1 MAQGQKARSKT
12 SSQKAPETLTS
23 FNPATGETLG
33 EVPATSPAE
42 IAGIVANA
50 RKVQPEW
57 AAIPAAG
64 RAHILRRVRYEIYEH
79 LDDIVESVSTE
90 CGKPKTEALAH
101 DVMPAIL
108 TLLYYERN
116 AARAVRPEKPA
127 RTLRFPAVLGP
138 LTGVGST
145 VELRPFGVV
154 GCISPWNYPFF
165 LSVMGFAPALFAGNT
180 VVIKPS
186 EITPSVGERLREV
199 LEPLP
204 AGVATVVQGAGEVG
218 AALVDAPCDKIS
230 FIGSPGTGRR
240 IAEAAS
246 KHLTPVVMELGGQD
260 AAIVCSDADLDV
272 ASSGVLWGSFL
283 NDGQTC
289 AAIERAY
296 VVDSVADDFERRLVG
311 KFNQLMKDS
320 PEDIGALTV
329 ARQFETVKGHV
340 DDAVEH
346 GATVLAS
353 GRGNNEATGN
363 GALLY
368 PATIIE
374 GRSEEMRIFKEETF
388 GPLLPVVRVR
398 DEDEAVRRANDD
410 GYNLT
415 ASVWTRDRRK
425 ASSIASRIKAGTVA
439 INAHAETAA
448 APWTPWGGVGES
460 GYGRLN
466 GVQGLRE
473 FTVPV
478 HIARNLNPKMKR
490 LWWYPYDAASEAT
503 IGSLVK
509 VFSAPKLADKIDGL
523 KTLAKNGRNAIKGKL

>member
-1 MAQGQKARSKT
+1 MAQAQKPRARTRATTPKT
-12 SSQKAPETLTS
+12 PEGLKS

-33 EVPATSPAE
+33 EVAANAPGE
-42 IAGIVANA
+42 IAGIVEHA
-50 RKVQPEW
+50 RKVAPEW
-57 AAIPAAG
+57 AAIPPQG
-64 RAHILRRVRYEIYEH
+64 RARMMRAVRYKIYDH
-79 LDDIVESVSTE
+79 LDDIVDSVSSE
-90 CGKPKTEALAH
+90 CGKPTTEALAH

-108 TLLYYERN
+108 TLLYYEKN
-116 AARAVRPEKPA
+116 AARGLRADHPG
-127 RTLRFPAVLGP
+127 RTLRFPAALGP
-138 LTGVGST
+138 LTGMGSKI
-145 VELRPFGVV
+145 EYRPFGVV

-165 LSVMGFAPALFAGNT
+165 LAFMGFAPALFAGNT

-186 EITPSVGERLREV
+186 EVTPTVGERIREV

-240 IAEAAS
+240 IAEAAA

-296 VVDSVADDFERRLVG
+296 VVESVADDFERRLVS
-311 KFNQLMKDS
+311 KFERLMDES

-329 ARQFETVKGHV
+329 QRQFETVKGHV
-340 DDAVEH
+340 EDAVEH
-346 GATVLAS
+346 GANVLAS
-353 GRGNNEATGN
+353 GPDRATDN

-368 PATIIE
+368 PPTIVE

-388 GPLLPVVRVR
+388 GPLLPVVRVQ
-398 DEDEAVRRANDD
+398 DEDEAVRRANED
-410 GYNLT
+410 GFNLT

-425 ASSIASRIKAGTVA
+425 ANDIASRIKAGTVA
-439 INAHAETAA
+439 VNAHAETAA

-466 GVQGLRE
+466 GLAGLRE

-478 HIARNLNPKMKR
+478 HVATNLNPKMKR
-490 LWWYPYDAASEAT
+490 LWWYPYDEASEAT
-503 IGSLVK
+503 IAAFAK
-509 VFSAPKLADKIDGL
+509 VLAAPKLSDK
-523 KTLAKNGRNAIKGKL
+523 LAGIRALTKNARKAIKGKL

>member
-1 MAQGQKARSKT
+1 MAQQQKAQTKSK
-12 SSQKAPETLTS
+12 SSKAPEGLRS

-33 EVPATSPAE
+33 EVRANSPGE
-42 IAGIVANA
+42 IAGIVENA
-50 RKVQPEW
+50 RKVAPEW
-57 AAIPAAG
+57 AAIPAQG
-64 RAHILRRVRYEIYEH
+64 RAHILRQVRYKIYEH

-101 DVMPAIL
+101 DVMPSIL

-116 AARAVRPEKPA
+116 AARALRPEKPA

-138 LTGVGST
+138 LTGIGST

-165 LSVMGFAPALFAGNT
+165 LAVMGFAPALFAGNT

-186 EITPSVGERLREV
+186 EITPSVGERIREV

-204 AGVATVVQGAGEVG
+204 AGVATVIQGAGEVG
-218 AALVDAPCDKIS
+218 AALVDAPCDKIA

-240 IAEAAS
+240 IAEAAA

-260 AAIVCSDADLDV
+260 SAIVCSDADLDI

-296 VVDSVADDFERRLVG
+296 VVDSVADDFERQLVE
-311 KFNQLMKDS
+311 KFNRLMKES

-329 ARQFETVKGHV
+329 QRQFDTVKGHV
-340 DDAVEH
+340 DDAIDQ
-346 GATVLAS
+346 GAKVLAT
-353 GRGNNEATGN
+353 GRGNNDATGN

-410 GYNLT
+410 GFNLT
-415 ASVWTRDRRK
+415 ASVWTTNRK
-425 ASSIASRIKAGTVA
+425 KANAIASRIKAGTVA

-448 APWTPWGGVGES
+448 APWTPWGGIGES

-466 GVQGLRE
+466 GIEGLRE
-473 FTVPV
+473 FTVPT

-490 LWWYPYDAASEAT
+490 LWWYPYDEASEAT
-503 IGSLVK
+503 IASFAK
-509 VFSAPKLADKIDGL
+509 VLAAPKMGDKVEGF
-523 KTLAKNGRNAIKGKL
+523 KTLLKNGRNALKGKL

>member
-1 MAQGQKARSKT
+1 MAQGQKTRPKGT
-12 SSQKAPETLTS
+12 SQKAPDTLRS
-23 FNPATGETLG
+23 FNPATGETVG
-33 EVPATSPAE
+33 EVAANSPEE

-50 RKVQPEW
+50 RKVAPEW

-64 RAHILRRVRYEIYEH
+64 RAHMLREVRYKIYERI
-79 LDDIVESVSTE
+79 DDIVESVSTE

-101 DVMPAIL
+101 DVMPSIL

-116 AARAVRPEKPA
+116 AARALRSEKPA

-138 LTGVGST
+138 LTGMGST

-165 LSVMGFAPALFAGNT
+165 LAFMGFAPALFAGNT

-186 EITPSVGERLREV
+186 EITPSVGERIREV

-240 IAEAAS
+240 IAEAAA

-260 AAIVCSDADLDV
+260 SAIVCSDADLDV

-289 AAIERAY
+289 AAVERAY
-296 VVDSVADDFERRLVG
+296 VVDSVADEFERRLVE
-311 KFNQLMKDS
+311 KFNRLMKES

-329 ARQFETVKGHV
+329 ERQFETVKGHV
-340 DDAVEH
+340 DDAVQH
-346 GATVLAS
+346 GARVLAE
-353 GRGNNEATGN
+353 GRGNNDVTGN

-398 DEDEAVRRANDD
+398 DEDEAVRRANED
-410 GYNLT
+410 GFNLT
-415 ASVWTRDRRK
+415 ASVWTRDKRK
-425 ASSIASRIKAGTVA
+425 ASAIASKIKAGTVA
-439 INAHAETAA
+439 VNAHAETAA

-466 GVQGLRE
+466 GIQGLRE

-478 HIARNLNPKMKR
+478 HVARNLNPKMKR

-503 IGSLVK
+503 IAAFAK
-509 VFSAPKLADKIDGL
+509 VLAAPKLADKIDGF
-523 KTLAKNGRNAIKGKL
+523 KALAKNGREALKNKL